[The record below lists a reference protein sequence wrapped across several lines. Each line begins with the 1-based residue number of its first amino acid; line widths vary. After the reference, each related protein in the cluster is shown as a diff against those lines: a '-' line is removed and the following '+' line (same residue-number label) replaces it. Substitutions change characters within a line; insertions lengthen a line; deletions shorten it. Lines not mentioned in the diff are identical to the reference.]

1 MCVQI
6 LLGAIEIYILFY
18 AFKYLHSN
26 IRLILE
32 YRFVSLCLICTHLI
46 YPLFYASKCFNKPIR
61 VFKVLLIKKWIVIC
75 FLFYLLFC
83 CSVFSAHSE
92 CICCPAPAK
101 EETLCGSIAPEE
113 RWSFSWEQGKCV
125 CGGTDLFMWI
135 IMCLYLLVC

>member
-6 LLGAIEIYILFY
+6 LLGAIVIYILFY

-61 VFKVLLIKKWIVIC
+61 VFKVLLIKKYFFAVVSSQRTQSASAAPRQQKKKP
-75 FLFYLLFC
+75 FVDPLLQRKDE
-83 CSVFSAHSE
+83 VSAESK
-92 CICCPAPAK
+92 A
-101 EETLCGSIAPEE
+101 S
-113 RWSFSWEQGKCV
+113 V
-125 CGGTDLFMWI
+125 CGGTDLFM
-135 IMCLYLLVC
+135 

>member
-6 LLGAIEIYILFY
+6 LLGAIVIYILFY

-61 VFKVLLIKKWIVIC
+61 VFKVLLIKKYESLIGFHFIYFFAVVSSQRTQSASAAPRQQKKKP
-75 FLFYLLFC
+75 FVDPLLQRKDE
-83 CSVFSAHSE
+83 VSAESK
-92 CICCPAPAK
+92 A
-101 EETLCGSIAPEE
+101 S
-113 RWSFSWEQGKCV
+113 V
-125 CGGTDLFMWI
+125 CGGTDLFM
-135 IMCLYLLVC
+135 